1 MASNTIFHFQMREI
15 LNVMLEQVKKRL
27 ASLRLSLEVS
37 DAMKDM
43 ICREGFDRIYGAR
56 PLRRAVTRLVEDVL
70 SETILA
76 RNCMHGDTLVI
87 DVDATG
93 NPCVTRQ
100 PDQTIHFL
108 DNESSPL

>member
-1 MASNTIFHFQMREI
+1 
-15 LNVMLEQVKKRL
+15 MLEQVKKRL

-43 ICREGFDRIYGAR
+43 ICQQGFDRSYGAR
-56 PLRRAVTRLVEDVL
+56 PLRRAVTRLIEDVL
-70 SETILA
+70 SEAILG
-76 RNCMHGDTLVI
+76 RNYKHGDTLVI

-93 NPCVTRQ
+93 NPFVTRQ

-108 DNESSPL
+108 DNKSSPL